1 MAGFTLLHLGRY
13 AKAIEEYLA
22 TEELAPGWYHC
33 RADLCVAEALLAGR
47 IDRRAFEAWV
57 ALEDGGGA
65 PSERLEIAGMAV
77 DAFPDFAP
85 FLLYYGKALAALE
98 HGDQAADAFR
108 RGLHAAPDAGTCTR
122 LLVELA
128 QYLEAD
134 ERKQLL
140 EAAVEL
146 DGDKVAAAMAGRQLL
161 ERVAARVSRTGVQ
174 HSTRMPSGDAR
185 EEIIREAD
193 DWPAD
198 LIVLGT
204 QGRTG
209 LKHFLL
215 GSVALS
221 VAEHAPCS
229 VELARPRRA

>member
-1 MAGFTLLHLGRY
+1 MNGPLKRCLYLPLG
-13 AKAIEEYLA
+13 
-22 TEELAPGWYHC
+22 HFFN
-33 RADLCVAEALLAGR
+33 
-47 IDRRAFEAWV
+47 AFV
-57 ALEDGGGA
+57 
-65 PSERLEIAGMAV
+65 ERLCE
-77 DAFPDFAP
+77 
-85 FLLYYGKALAALE
+85 ALAALE

>member
-13 AKAIEEYLA
+13 AKAIEEYRA

-65 PSERLEIAGMAV
+65 PSEKLEIAGTAI

-85 FLLYYGKALAALE
+85 FLLYYGKALVELDHSE
-98 HGDQAADAFR
+98 QAADAFR
-108 RGLHAAPDAGTCTR
+108 SGLHAAPDDGTCTR

-128 QYLEAD
+128 QHVQAG

-146 DGDKVAAAMAGRQLL
+146 DGDRVAAAMAAVML
-161 ERVAARVSRTGVQ
+161 AAG
-174 HSTRMPSGDAR
+174 
-185 EEIIREAD
+185 
-193 DWPAD
+193 
-198 LIVLGT
+198 
-204 QGRTG
+204 
-209 LKHFLL
+209 
-215 GSVALS
+215 
-221 VAEHAPCS
+221 
-229 VELARPRRA
+229 